1 MSRHAGQRS
10 LTPQQLLAGKG
21 EFLGW
26 VSQLPQLHH
35 AGGHVVYDIRP
46 LGQDL
51 VVDLRPAPQNVRRAM
66 KEIRSWNE
74 DNNFWSCPFST
85 VSSILCREDV
95 LEIAVPAGSVYWAL
109 KLLRP
114 RK

>member
-1 MSRHAGQRS
+1 MSRHAAQRS
-10 LTPQQLLAGKG
+10 LTPQQLVAGKG

-35 AGGHVVYDIRP
+35 TSGCVVFDIRRIDQN
-46 LGQDL
+46 LFVEL
-51 VVDLRPAPQNVRRAM
+51 HPAPQNVRRAM
-66 KEIRSWNE
+66 KEIPGWNE
-74 DNNFWSCPFST
+74 EVNLWSCPLWA
-85 VSSILCREDV
+85 VSSILRREDV